1 FAGLEVWMNH
11 LHFSSRSEW
20 ELIRERTGESSL
32 PFAFISAS
40 LPADTSD
47 KSRRYLDSVLEACD
61 YFGPDGL
68 KFSLTDPA
76 RSEALEYVK
85 AWSRDVPREIDLIY
99 DAGIAGPEKL
109 AESRGMLGGRF
120 HGVIRPFLSEAGEV
134 GPLLESGGD
143 FIANVG
149 VQARKGGGWIL
160 LSEAADAHLAVIDA
174 LRVGGFKGAWSLE
187 FTKGAGQPGEN
198 IEK

>member
-1 FAGLEVWMNH
+1 MSITGPAIYLSTLLLEKNRSNGKGPSLLVSDWIEETAEAGFAGLEVWMNH

-76 RSEALEYVK
+76 RSEA
-85 AWSRDVPREIDLIY
+85 
-99 DAGIAGPEKL
+99 
-109 AESRGMLGGRF
+109 
-120 HGVIRPFLSEAGEV
+120 
-134 GPLLESGGD
+134 
-143 FIANVG
+143 
-149 VQARKGGGWIL
+149 
-160 LSEAADAHLAVIDA
+160 
-174 LRVGGFKGAWSLE
+174 
-187 FTKGAGQPGEN
+187 
-198 IEK
+198 